1 MRHGWMVFLLLS
13 FLSLGPLGFARQAR
27 GGEPL
32 DQRLGIRTAPI
43 FLLTRSDVQ
52 TDLKLDSKQVAECH
66 RAALTLYRKATG
78 LKGKTGPAMVAARRA
93 IDEEL
98 SEWLSNNLSPGQ
110 LARLDQI
117 DLQWEGASAM
127 LSRPMLDEH
136 LSLTPDQRERVAQ
149 CISAKKAQRAQGA
162 WTYADH
168 VELTR
173 TAIAVLSKR
182 QRDLWIHVLG
192 PACRFTIGVNPQT
205 PHSPA
210 QPAREVETENRSGEH
225 LP

>member
-1 MRHGWMVFLLLS
+1 MRHGWTVLPLLI
-13 FLSLGPLGFARQAR
+13 FFGLGFARPAR

-32 DQRLGIRTAPI
+32 DQRLGMRTAPI

-52 TDLKLDSKQVAECH
+52 TDLKLDSNQVAECH
-66 RAALTLYRKATG
+66 RAAVALYRKATS
-78 LKGKTGPAMVAARRA
+78 LKGKTGPAMVAARRT

-98 SEWLSNNLSPGQ
+98 SEWLTTHLSPEQ

-127 LSRPMLDEH
+127 LSRPMLDDH
-136 LSLTPDQRERVAQ
+136 LSLTPDQREKVAE
-149 CISAKKAQRAQGA
+149 CISEKKAQKAHSA
-162 WTYADH
+162 WTYDDH
-168 VELTR
+168 VKLTR
-173 TAIAVLSKR
+173 KAIAVLSDR

-192 PACRFTIGVNPQT
+192 PPCRFTIGVNAQT

-210 QPAREVETENRSGEH
+210 RRAREAGTENRSGEH